1 MNVLNNALE
10 QLKKTAQIIN
20 LDAKSLELLQTPR
33 NVVKVEIP
41 VTMDNGEERIFK
53 GYRAQHNDA
62 LGPFKG
68 GIRFHQDVTEDEVR
82 ALAIW
87 MTWKGAIVGIPYG
100 GGKGGVTVNPKELSK
115 GELEKLSRG
124 YIRAI
129 YEHIGPDK
137 DIPAPDVNTNPQ
149 IMAWM
154 MDEYSKIAGYNVPGC
169 ITGKPVELFGSVGRT
184 EATSQGGV
192 FILEEFA
199 RKQNLIPQETKIII
213 QGFGNVGKYAAK
225 ILSQLGY
232 KIIAVSDSKGG
243 ILNEG
248 GLNIEELENHKQ
260 TTGSVIGFNNLAKI
274 TNQELLE
281 LPADILIL
289 GAFENQITKEN
300 ANNIKA
306 KIILELANGPI
317 TCEADAILKEKNI
330 PVIPD
335 VLANAGGVTVSYFEW
350 AQNLANY
357 YWDLEEVNSKLKKIM
372 VKAFHDVYNISQEYN
387 TDMRTAANMLA
398 IKKVAKAMELRGW
411 KVKIKNEA

>member
-1 MNVLNNALE
+1 MNALNNALE

-33 NVVKVEIP
+33 NVVKADIP
-41 VTMDNGEERIFK
+41 VMMDNGEEKIFK

-62 LGPFKG
+62 LGPYKG
-68 GIRFHQDVTEDEVR
+68 GIRFHQDVTEEEVR

-115 GELEKLSRG
+115 GELERLSRG
-124 YIRAI
+124 YVRAF
-129 YEHIGPDK
+129 YEHIGQDK

-169 ITGKPVELFGSVGRT
+169 ITGKPVELFGSLGRDK
-184 EATSQGGV
+184 ATSQGGIFV
-192 FILEEFA
+192 LDEFT
-199 RKQNLIPQETKIII
+199 RKQNLIPQETKIIV
-213 QGFGNVGKYAAK
+213 QGFGNAGKYAAK

-232 KIIAVSDSKGG
+232 KIICVSDSKGG
-243 ILNEG
+243 ILDENGLDINEVEKYKETNG
-248 GLNIEELENHKQ
+248 SVVGFNGLNQISNEK
-260 TTGSVIGFNNLAKI
+260 
-274 TNQELLE
+274 LLE

-289 GAFENQITKEN
+289 AALENQITKEN

-317 TCEADAILKEKNI
+317 THEADEILKEKNI

-350 AQNLANY
+350 VQNLANY
-357 YWDLEEVNSKLKKIM
+357 YWELDEVNSKLKKIM
-372 VKAFHDVYNISQEYN
+372 VKAFHNVYNISQEYN
-387 TDMRTAANMLA
+387 TDMRTAANILA
-398 IKKVAKAMELRGW
+398 IKKVTRAMELRGW
-411 KVKIKNEA
+411 

>member
-1 MNVLNNALE
+1 MNALNNALE
-10 QLKKTAQIIN
+10 QLKKTAETMN
-20 LDAKSLELLQTPR
+20 LDAKSLKLLQTPR
-33 NVVKVEIP
+33 NVVAADIP
-41 VTMDNGEERIFK
+41 VMMDNGEEKIFK
-53 GYRAQHNDA
+53 GWRAQHNDA

-115 GELEKLSRG
+115 NELEKLSRG

-129 YEHIGPDK
+129 YEHVGPDK

-192 FILEEFA
+192 FILEEFT
-199 RKQNLIPQETKIII
+199 KKLNLKPQETKIVV
-213 QGFGNVGKYAAK
+213 QGFGNVGKYAAE
-225 ILSQLGY
+225 ILYKLGY
-232 KIIAVSDSKGG
+232 KIICVSDSKGG
-243 ILNEG
+243 ILDES
-248 GLNIEELENHKQ
+248 GLDIKEVEKHKE
-260 TTGSVIGFNNLAKI
+260 TTGSVVGFKNLPEI
-274 TNQELLE
+274 INQDLLE
-281 LPADILIL
+281 LPCDILIL
-289 GAFENQITKEN
+289 GAMENQITKEN
-300 ANNIKA
+300 AGNIKA

-317 TCEADAILKEKNI
+317 TYEADEILKEKNI

-350 AQNLANY
+350 VQNLANY

-372 VKAFHDVYNISQEYN
+372 VKAFHNVHKISEEYN
-387 TDMRTAANMLA
+387 TDMRTAANILA
-398 IKKVAKAMELRGW
+398 VQKVAKAMELRGW
-411 KVKIKNEA
+411 KV